1 VTEALLRAVRFPRP
15 EIPVDAVVRAVIA
28 SRAIAPAVTERMV
41 AGAVEL
47 DRFQDHPALHTEGNT
62 LQAMEVRAST
72 RSGLSATGAGGWSS
86 RDSAGYSRADSFRSD
101 KAMALLRDRLFIGGR
116 WVAPAGS
123 GLIEVI
129 DPSDGSAYA
138 RIPEGT
144 PADAETAIAAAREAF
159 DAWSR
164 TPPAERAGYI
174 GRIAEGVERRS
185 DELAQTIAHEVG
197 MPRKMAA
204 RLQVGGPVA
213 SWRHYAKLAREFVWE
228 ERVGHSLV
236 VREPIGVVSAITPWN
251 FPLNQITL
259 KVAPALAAGCTVVLK
274 PSEVAPVNAFILAE
288 VIEEAGLPAG
298 VFNLVTGYGPVVG
311 EVLARDPRVD
321 MVSFTG
327 STRAGRRVA
336 ELAAATVKKVAL
348 ELGGKSAAVILDDAD
363 LAAAVKG
370 TVSSCLLN
378 SGQTCSAHTRMLV
391 PRAKLEEAARLAAE
405 AVSAFKVGPALA
417 EGSRLG
423 PLVSEAQRDRVVGYI
438 RRGLEEGGRLVA
450 GGPDAAPEG
459 KGFFVAPTV
468 LMVDDPKATVAQEEI
483 FGPVLVILPHDGDE
497 DAIAIANDTIY
508 GLAGAVWA
516 GSDEHALAVAR
527 RIRAGQ
533 VDVNGAPWNPL
544 APFGGYRQSGLGRE
558 NGDYGLEEFLE
569 YKAIQLRSA

>member
-1 VTEALLRAVRFPRP
+1 
-15 EIPVDAVVRAVIA
+15 
-28 SRAIAPAVTERMV
+28 M
-41 AGAVEL
+41 
-47 DRFQDHPALHTEGNT
+47 T
-62 LQAMEVRAST
+62 LV
-72 RSGLSATGAGGWSS
+72 
-86 RDSAGYSRADSFRSD
+86 
-101 KAMALLRDRLFIGGR
+101 RDRLFIGGR

-123 GLIEVI
+123 GLIDVI
-129 DPSDGSAYA
+129 DPSDASLYA
-138 RIPEGT
+138 RIPEGA
-144 PADAETAIAAAREAF
+144 PADAEAAIAAARGAF

-164 TPPAERAGYI
+164 TAPAERADHI
-174 GRIAEGVERRS
+174 ERIAAGFKRRS
-185 DELAQTIAHEVG
+185 DELADAIAHEVG
-197 MPRKMAA
+197 MPLKMAA
-204 RLQVGGPVA
+204 RVQVGGPLA
-213 SWRHYAKLAREFVWE
+213 SWSHYARLAREFVWE
-228 ERVGHSLV
+228 ERVGNSLV
-236 VREPIGVVSAITPWN
+236 VREPIGVVGAITPWN

-274 PSEVAPVNAFILAE
+274 PSEVAPINAFILAE
-288 VIEEAGLPAG
+288 IIEEAGLPAG

-391 PRAKLEEAARLAAE
+391 PRAKLDEAARLAA
-405 AVSAFKVGPALA
+405 AAASSFKLGPALA

-423 PLVSEAQRDRVVGYI
+423 PLVSEVQRDRVVSYI
-438 RRGLEEGGRLVA
+438 RRGVEEGARLLA

-468 LMVDDPKATVAQEEI
+468 LVVDDPKAAVAQEEI

-497 DAIAIANDTIY
+497 DAIAIANDSIY
-508 GLAGAVWA
+508 GLAGSVWA

-527 RIRAGQ
+527 RIRSGQ

-544 APFGGYRQSGLGRE
+544 APFGGFRQSGLGRE
-558 NGDYGLEEFLE
+558 NGVYGLEEYLE
-569 YKAIQLRSA
+569 YKAIQLRTG